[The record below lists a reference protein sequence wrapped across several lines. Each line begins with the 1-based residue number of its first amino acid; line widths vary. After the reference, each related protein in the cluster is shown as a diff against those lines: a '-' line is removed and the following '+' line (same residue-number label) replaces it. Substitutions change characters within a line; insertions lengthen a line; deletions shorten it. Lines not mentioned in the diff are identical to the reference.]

1 METRTIVR
9 KVTKSLDVNFSS
21 VSNVEKMSDAVDDLL
36 IQYAKTIDELKQKG
50 GGLKFEYDKVLKD
63 AKELGLDAEPLMKE
77 SAKAIG
83 KLKMYKLI

>member
-1 METRTIVR
+1 MDKQVPLQMV
-9 KVTKSLDVNFSS
+9 KDFLS
-21 VSNVEKMSDAVDDLL
+21 VSNVEKMSEAVDDLL